1 MRRFVRILL
10 ILLAIGLFALCNGT
24 VRHFCT
30 ETVYPFQRAAV
41 WVRVQLGGRL
51 GAAWHGLLEGPAPE
65 AIAQG
70 QAAVEAWEL
79 ARLRE
84 ENRVL
89 RLALQWSAAQPM
101 KVVAAPVWAYG
112 GGLGVWPRLTLGIG
126 SLRGVAPGDAVV
138 TPEGLVGR
146 VAEGVTAHTC
156 EVLLLSDPG
165 QSVAAEIPGV
175 TRGILQG
182 TAGQDF
188 GESPEASLLYAPN
201 DLLLRYVF
209 RDVEVHEGQ
218 AVQTEGSGGMY
229 PRGLHIG
236 TVVEKISL
244 PSEVLCEVRV
254 KAAVDPTAL
263 DVVYILVK
271 EPADER

>member
-1 MRRFVRILL
+1 MRRFFRVLV
-10 ILLAIGLFALCNGT
+10 ILLAVVLFALCNGT
-24 VRHFCT
+24 VRAFCA
-30 ETVYPFQRAAV
+30 EAVYPFQRVAV

-51 GAAWHGLLEGPAPE
+51 GAAWQGLLEGPEPE
-65 AIAQG
+65 SVAKGRAG
-70 QAAVEAWEL
+70 VEAWEL

-84 ENRVL
+84 ENAQL
-89 RLALQWSAAQPM
+89 RKALQWSTTQPV
-101 KVVAAPVWAYG
+101 KVVAAPVWSYG

-126 SLRGVAPGDAVV
+126 SLRGVVAGDAVV

-146 VAEGVTAHTC
+146 VAEGVTPHTC

-165 QSVAAEIPGV
+165 QSVAAEVPGV

-182 TAGQDF
+182 TAGKDF

-209 RDVEVHEGQ
+209 RDVEVKEGQ
-218 AVQTEGSGGMY
+218 AVQTEGSGGLY

-236 TVVEKISL
+236 TVAEKILL

-254 KAAVDPTAL
+254 KAAVDPTL
-263 DVVYILVK
+263 LEVVYVLVK
-271 EPADER
+271 EGADER